1 MRIDS
6 LFDGHNGAS
15 RVESW
20 ADDTKDWLLK
30 TVHFFMADPHDAPAA
45 DTGTGSEVASAAG
58 TGTEWQET
66 GTGSKVTWL
75 KNVVFCGDPHI
86 CCAHICW
93 SGLIGLG

>member
-1 MRIDS
+1 MKLANYLCAILFTHMRIDS

-66 GTGSKVTWL
+66 GTGSKVT
-75 KNVVFCGDPHI
+75 
-86 CCAHICW
+86 
-93 SGLIGLG
+93 